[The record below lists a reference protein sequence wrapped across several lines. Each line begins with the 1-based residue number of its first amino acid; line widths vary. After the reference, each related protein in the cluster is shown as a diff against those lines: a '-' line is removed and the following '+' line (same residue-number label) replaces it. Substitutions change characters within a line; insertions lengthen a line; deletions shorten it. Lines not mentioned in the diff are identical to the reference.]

1 MASWND
7 YNDAQQNPNLRL
19 GHWPQH
25 REGGAADRRCRGA
38 AAMTA
43 FDVAMATLLTDP
55 NMGSDAEW
63 QAAAGGAWTGIRL
76 LLSAP
81 ADLVPGLGSSGGRAI
96 AVQATLRGADLPQP
110 PRRGD
115 LLRWAG
121 TTCRVEIPAP

>member
-1 MASWND
+1 
-7 YNDAQQNPNLRL
+7 
-19 GHWPQH
+19 
-25 REGGAADRRCRGA
+25 
-38 AAMTA
+38 MTA
-43 FDVAMATLLTDP
+43 FDAAMATLLADA

-63 QAAAGGAWTGIRL
+63 QAAAGGAWQPVRL

-81 ADLVPGLGSSGGRAI
+81 ADAIPGLGSTSGRAI

-121 TTCRVEIPAP
+121 TTYRVETAEPDALGLSWRLGLARTS

>member
-1 MASWND
+1 
-7 YNDAQQNPNLRL
+7 
-19 GHWPQH
+19 
-25 REGGAADRRCRGA
+25 
-38 AAMTA
+38 MTA
-43 FDVAMATLLTDP
+43 FDAAMATLLADP

-81 ADLVPGLGSSGGRAI
+81 ADLVPGLGSAGGRAI
-96 AVQATLRGADLPQP
+96 ALQATLRGADLPQQ

-121 TTCRVEIPAP
+121 TSYRVEMAEPDALGLTWRLGLARTS

>member
-1 MASWND
+1 
-7 YNDAQQNPNLRL
+7 
-19 GHWPQH
+19 
-25 REGGAADRRCRGA
+25 
-38 AAMTA
+38 MTA
-43 FDVAMATLLTDP
+43 FDAAMATLLADP

-81 ADLVPGLGSSGGRAI
+81 ADVVPGLGSVSGRAI

-115 LLRWAG
+115 LLRWGAPTP
-121 TTCRVEIPAP
+121 TTYRVETAEPDALGLSWRLGLARTS

>member
-1 MASWND
+1 MS
-7 YNDAQQNPNLRL
+7 
-19 GHWPQH
+19 
-25 REGGAADRRCRGA
+25 
-38 AAMTA
+38 A
-43 FDVAMATLLTDP
+43 FDAAMATLLADP

-63 QAAAGGAWTGIRL
+63 QAAAGGAWTAIRL

-81 ADLVPGLGSSGGRAI
+81 ADLVPGLSGSGSRAI

-121 TTCRVEIPAP
+121 TTYRAETVEPDPLGLSWRIGLARTA